1 MNGPKRFRQI
11 GFGDGIDGRV
21 ILTFVELAQPVNDTA
36 DDKPN
41 ERDNDDTEELPQLGW
56 KHATL
61 RSVDGAP
68 IAAAGCKAPLYAIE
82 RRQPE

>member
-36 DDKPN
+36 DDKAN
-41 ERDNDDTEELPQLGW
+41 ERDNDDT
-56 KHATL
+56 
-61 RSVDGAP
+61 
-68 IAAAGCKAPLYAIE
+68 
-82 RRQPE
+82 